1 MEGSVLYDLGQI
13 PEVMETYLVYGG
25 YEIIAKVAAE
35 TAEDLKNVI
44 KYIRNL
50 KKIKSIIALFCVQ
63 R

>member
-1 MEGSVLYDLGQI
+1 MEGSVLHDLNQI

-25 YEIIAKVAAE
+25 FEIIAKLAAE

-44 KYIRNL
+44 NYIRNRN
-50 KKIKSIIALFCVQ
+50 KIKSIIALLCVQ